1 MSTFIKEK
9 EKEILSK
16 VVNDFIRERDYIENL
31 IEKEGNEKIMKEFL
45 FKEYELQ
52 DKGVGYIHNIST
64 ILIPYI
70 KQTVSLLKLPVIN
83 KMIGKIHKMLR
94 DTVMSII
101 EFDNENEMKNYLD
114 KMMSFFIVKC
124 IEFDEFIKKYD
135 FINNVFFLKEYA
147 LNFFTNF
154 LLLPFGKINDWELFE
169 KILKIWILNDNIS
182 DSSGANGKV
191 YINEIFNF
199 FMNKMYLD
207 ETLAEEFFK
216 KKGSPLIDCFSE
228 IWYLKWDNTDKRK
241 KVFGRLRKLCKFSY
255 LNKNALDKELKDE
268 KKILKYT
275 CLKTRKSIDIFIYSM
290 ELQDKKFIF
299 RKKWNEEFMRK
310 YYSLSLA
317 IQLADD
323 LYDIKKDEEEQSI
336 SIFTTSISNK
346 NNERRRLANI
356 ITMHNIFK
364 KHGGIIKNLLRCMTL
379 LFTYHAENYLDK
391 DVIEILHKNTQFIN
405 LKGYNFA
412 LVESLLEDRKFTREF
427 LEIYQKK

>member
-16 VVNDFIRERDYIENL
+16 VVNDFIRERDYIEKL

-135 FINNVFFLKEYA
+135 SINNVFFLKEYA

-182 DSSGANGKV
+182 DSSVANG
-191 YINEIFNF
+191 
-199 FMNKMYLD
+199 
-207 ETLAEEFFK
+207 
-216 KKGSPLIDCFSE
+216 
-228 IWYLKWDNTDKRK
+228 
-241 KVFGRLRKLCKFSY
+241 
-255 LNKNALDKELKDE
+255 
-268 KKILKYT
+268 
-275 CLKTRKSIDIFIYSM
+275 
-290 ELQDKKFIF
+290 
-299 RKKWNEEFMRK
+299 
-310 YYSLSLA
+310 
-317 IQLADD
+317 
-323 LYDIKKDEEEQSI
+323 
-336 SIFTTSISNK
+336 
-346 NNERRRLANI
+346 
-356 ITMHNIFK
+356 
-364 KHGGIIKNLLRCMTL
+364 
-379 LFTYHAENYLDK
+379 
-391 DVIEILHKNTQFIN
+391 
-405 LKGYNFA
+405 
-412 LVESLLEDRKFTREF
+412 
-427 LEIYQKK
+427 